1 MSPLQLPTPVRSG
14 TRRFCTR
21 AEHIGGTASRTCN
34 MLESKSTERLINSFP
49 MFGHPG
55 ISALEYAG
63 TLAAAKEQN
72 RRASVTSASL
82 KRKST
87 AETHNENT
95 KAKTPAATGKFETA
109 LPLAPVHYIDE
120 FGAQRRRKDM
130 FVNHTPRDFDMR
142 TPQSVEVY
150 RPSTASSNENYSRP
164 RINSQNSHSS
174 SVGSHLEQKRLTVN
188 PGAPVELDSREVGM
202 ASTPRITPEVYRPI
216 AVPPHRRSI
225 SSPLTKIITYQPRQA
240 RAIVS
245 NSHQKREVRVRS
257 TTTPDHDQ
265 KERKQ
270 SRRQTPYK
278 VSCPEVNAGA
288 PHASLEPW
296 VTKHERDASST
307 ASDIPTQEDLEKLE
321 EVAPLGVIQKYFES
335 QADSRE
341 SSLRRVRHRHTPSPP
356 KMPLPH
362 SPDPILRTKDHIA
375 IFPMEDLELMTDAPP
390 AVPERSPKR
399 VTNPRFPLRKE
410 SITSVDSDFAR
421 AAEGQFTEYD
431 QRDTE
436 IHLPKKRSQIYG
448 SVGQAARAGSSN
460 LGRMAPPI
468 LGHDALTAS
477 SDLGLNDLSY
487 YLKHTGPNLDSQ
499 ATGRQRAKSGPKIFK
514 VKRKSLAARVGSVEG
529 SPQRARQKPRVP
541 TCAREMT
548 TSGGAKHLKII
559 IPRISGTDNLT
570 FPLAVSGSQYQKQ
583 RARHMSLSF
592 TEDMLVPP
600 LASPAVERAIQGF
613 SSYDRA
619 SRSFSAPNIMDVAA
633 SAIRKGKSPP
643 ISPTLI
649 PVLEHPLA
657 EHPLTREEQ
666 TKARKLRDLKRA
678 RRKEIPSTI
687 SASTSTQPRHSDTG
701 PGALPT
707 PRQTPE
713 PIFDS
718 TVEISVL
725 EDDACTE
732 DSPSEKVSRLQD
744 RVILL
749 QRQNTDL
756 TAALAKI
763 VGLELENGDLE
774 PEYVLQTFRRC
785 RHSRTPSGW

>member
-1 MSPLQLPTPVRSG
+1 
-14 TRRFCTR
+14 
-21 AEHIGGTASRTCN
+21 
-34 MLESKSTERLINSFP
+34 MLESRSTETLINSFP

-63 TLAAAKEQN
+63 TLAASKEKD
-72 RRASVTSASL
+72 RRASATSASL

-95 KAKTPAATGKFETA
+95 KTTTAAAAGKVETV

-120 FGAQRRRKDM
+120 FGAQRKRKDM
-130 FVNHTPRDFDMR
+130 FVNHTPRNFDMR
-142 TPQSVEVY
+142 APQNVEVY
-150 RPSTASSNENYSRP
+150 RPSTSSSNENYSRP
-164 RINSQNSHSS
+164 RINSQNSRSS
-174 SVGSHLEQKRLTVN
+174 SADPHFEQKRLTVN
-188 PGAPVELDSREVGM
+188 PDAPVELDSREVGV
-202 ASTPRITPEVYRPI
+202 ASSPPMYPEVYRPM
-216 AVPPHRRSI
+216 AAPPHRRSI

-240 RAIVS
+240 RAIIS

-257 TTTPDHDQ
+257 TSTPNHDQ
-265 KERKQ
+265 KEKKQ

-278 VSCPEVNAGA
+278 IADPKANSSA
-288 PHASLEPW
+288 PYASLEPW
-296 VTKHERDASST
+296 VARHERDASST
-307 ASDIPTQEDLEKLE
+307 NSDMPTQEDLEKLE
-321 EVAPLGVIQKYFES
+321 EVAPLGVIQKYFDN

-341 SSLRRVRHRHTPSPP
+341 SILRRVRHRHTPSPP

-362 SPDPILRTKDHIA
+362 SPDPILRGKDPIA
-375 IFPMEDLELMTDAPP
+375 IFPIEDLDLMNESPP

-399 VTNPRFPLRKE
+399 LTNPRFPIRKE
-410 SITSVDSDFAR
+410 SVTSVDSDFAR
-421 AAEGQFTEYD
+421 AAEGQFTELD
-431 QRDTE
+431 HGDSE
-436 IHLPKKRSQIYG
+436 IRVSK
-448 SVGQAARAGSSN
+448 RAGSST

-487 YLKHTGPNLDSQ
+487 YLKHTGPGLDSQ
-499 ATGRQRAKSGPKIFK
+499 TTGRQRAKSGPKIFK

-559 IPRISGTDNLT
+559 IPRMSGTDNITL
-570 FPLAVSGSQYQKQ
+570 PIAEPGPQHQK
-583 RARHMSLSF
+583 RRSRHMSLSF
-592 TEDMLVPP
+592 TEDLLIPR

-613 SSYDRA
+613 SSFDRA
-619 SRSFSAPNIMDVAA
+619 SRTFSAPNIMDLAA
-633 SAIRKGKSPP
+633 NALRKEKSPP
-643 ISPTLI
+643 ISPKPI
-649 PVLEHPLA
+649 PVVEHPLA
-657 EHPLTREEQ
+657 EHHLTREEQ
-666 TKARKLRDLKRA
+666 TKARKLRDLNRI
-678 RRKEIPSTI
+678 RRKDIPSSI
-687 SASTSTQPRHSDTG
+687 STSTQQRHSDTG

-713 PIFDS
+713 PVFDS

-725 EDDACTE
+725 EDDICTE
-732 DSPSEKVSRLQD
+732 DSPSEKMARLQD

-763 VGLELENGDLE
+763 VGLELEDGDLE

-785 RHSRTPSGW
+785 RQSRTPSGW